1 MRCNSDLILHGTRV
15 ILVPYLQQHVKK
27 YNEWMQ
33 SQQLQE
39 LTESEPLTLDEEHE
53 MQASWRED
61 EDKCTFILIDKTLMS
76 PDLQHQDL
84 NAMCGDVNI
93 YLNDHE
99 SRSVAEIE
107 VMVAE
112 VGSRKK
118 GIAREAVEI
127 MMAYAAQDLNVTTFV
142 AKILETNE
150 PSIRLF
156 EALGYCLTK
165 RVQAFKEVHLQRN
178 AGDSMSLSLL
188 RGSYSILA

>member
-112 VGSRKK
+112 VSSRKK

-178 AGDSMSLSLL
+178 AGNSMSLSLL